1 MTISCTDALP
11 RRAVELVHPKRRA
24 VKIPDVAE
32 VIKLMQNSPTAAF
45 LRGCSLHE
53 RLMLAALV
61 KCVKREGVE
70 EIKWGEVRST
80 SLIHSH
86 EDGAYIRSRSRTS
99 TSTTSRVLAGT
110 MSLRDDRARRS

>member
-1 MTISCTDALP
+1 MRDLKTAISCIDAPP

-70 EIKWGEVRST
+70 EIKWGEVCALRA
-80 SLIHSH
+80 L
-86 EDGAYIRSRSRTS
+86 SRADVKTY
-99 TSTTSRVLAGT
+99 
-110 MSLRDDRARRS
+110 

>member
-1 MTISCTDALP
+1 MQVCRNLLELRSAHRASLARTNILR

-70 EIKWGEVRST
+70 EIRWGEVR
-80 SLIHSH
+80 
-86 EDGAYIRSRSRTS
+86 
-99 TSTTSRVLAGT
+99 
-110 MSLRDDRARRS
+110 